1 MKKTD
6 KRGGWRE
13 VFKKENVFTIPN
25 FMSVIRLLLIPFI
38 VWLYCFEEKHVIAF
52 LLIVLSAVTDVLDG
66 IIARRFNMVSELGKA
81 LDPVAD
87 KLTQGIVIICLVT
100 RYRAMLVL
108 VCMFAVK
115 ELLMAVMGLISFSH
129 TDVMPSAKWYGKANT
144 VLLYAVMGVL
154 ILFPGIPTMAAY
166 IMMGACAVS
175 LVVSLLLYFLSYRPI
190 LREVKLSEKNG
201 KLFKKWMSLTVIGLW
216 AVVIAVFIVDRETY
230 FPGRPLAFG
239 DGIYDAVFFV
249 LGAFA
254 LKSFSTVIPSGLLY
268 GACGVMF
275 ELPTALVLSLAG
287 TAVMVSLPYLLG
299 HLAGEEKTEQVIGS
313 HRDLVL
319 IGSGKKKRFLLPLVT
334 RLPLFLSDGRVSAYF
349 GAMDSKYVPYLIASL
364 IGSLPSLAAFT
375 VIGSGI
381 KEPTSLS
388 FTVAVAFEAVLL
400 AVSIPIYIIS
410 AKKIERRKRSFK
422 VKTSRRG
429 QTE

>member
-6 KRGGWRE
+6 KTGGWRG

-25 FMSVIRLLLIPFI
+25 LMSVIRLLLIPFI
-38 VWLYCFEEKHVIAF
+38 VWLYCFEKKHVIVF
-52 LLIVLSAVTDVLDG
+52 LLIVLSGVTDVLDG
-66 IIARRFNMVSELGKA
+66 MIARRFNMVSELGKA

-144 VLLYAVMGVL
+144 VLLYAVMGAL
-154 ILFPGIPTMAAY
+154 ILFPGIPPMVAY

-175 LVVSLLLYFLSYRPI
+175 LVVSLLLYFLGYQPV
-190 LREVKLSEKNG
+190 LRGVKLSEKNG
-201 KLFKKWMSLTVIGLW
+201 KLFKRWMSLTVIGLW
-216 AVVIAVFIVDRETY
+216 AVVITVFIVDRETY
-230 FPGRPLAFG
+230 FPGKPLAFG

-254 LKSFSTVIPSGLLY
+254 LKSFSTIIPSGLLY
-268 GACGVMF
+268 GVCGIMF

-287 TAVMVSLPYLLG
+287 TVIMISFPYLLG

-313 HRDLVL
+313 HRDLVFIGNGRKRRFIMPL
-319 IGSGKKKRFLLPLVT
+319 IM
-334 RLPLFLSDGRVSAYF
+334 RLPLFLSDGLVSAYF
-349 GAMDSKYVPYLIASL
+349 GAADSKYVPYLIASL
-364 IGSLPSLAAFT
+364 IGSLPSLTAFT
-375 VIGSGI
+375 VIGAGI
-381 KEPTSLS
+381 KEPASLS
-388 FTVAVAFEAVLL
+388 FILAVVFEAVLL
-400 AVSIPIYIIS
+400 AVSIPVYIIT
-410 AKKIERRKRSFK
+410 AKRSK
-422 VKTSRRG
+422 KKGGLSK
-429 QTE
+429 